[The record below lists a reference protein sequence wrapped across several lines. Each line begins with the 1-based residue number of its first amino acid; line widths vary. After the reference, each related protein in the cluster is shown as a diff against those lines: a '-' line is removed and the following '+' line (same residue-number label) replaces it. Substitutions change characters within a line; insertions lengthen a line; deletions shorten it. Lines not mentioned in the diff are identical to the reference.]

1 MKSQCREEKQ
11 REKPQRGKQQRGKQ
25 QRRVTQKRLQP
36 QPKKEEEDDLK
47 ARRIKKKSLTI
58 SPSEIERK
66 LKALEKEEYNALN
79 KEIQAA
85 GYVKGG
91 LIRDEWGTVGRV
103 GTVSLKPSWY
113 KEAYNGRNHRE
124 IVKSRAI
131 YQLETENPEYNQ
143 LKKQYKEITGRTYY
157 GG

>member
-1 MKSQCREEKQ
+1 VIQKRVPPNSLQV
-11 REKPQRGKQQRGKQ
+11 QQRQ
-25 QRRVTQKRLQP
+25 
-36 QPKKEEEDDLK
+36 KEEEEGQK
-47 ARRIKKKSLTI
+47 ARRIKKKKLTI
-58 SPSEIERK
+58 SPSEIEKK
-66 LKALEKEEYNALN
+66 LKDLEKEEYNSLN
-79 KEIQAA
+79 KEIQSA

-124 IVKSRAI
+124 VVKSRAI
-131 YQLETENPEYNQ
+131 YELETGNPEYNE
-143 LKKQYKEITGRTYY
+143 LKHQYKQATGRNYY